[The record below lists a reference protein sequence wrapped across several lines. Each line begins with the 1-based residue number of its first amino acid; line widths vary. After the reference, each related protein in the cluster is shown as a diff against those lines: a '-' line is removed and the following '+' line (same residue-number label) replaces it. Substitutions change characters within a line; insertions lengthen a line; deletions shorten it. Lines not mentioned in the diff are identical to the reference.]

1 MPKKIKFES
10 FKYQLLIAAH
20 RLRQTLDQ
28 SQKAAWDTFL
38 NGLKFS
44 YTQGLTQVRWSD
56 DPNDVFEAKLAGGNM
71 TFYMRGDNERFLGMQ
86 KDRGQ
91 NDFDDAFKQKNA
103 AFFDSMARK
112 LLDHSRIVGSAPIS

>member
-20 RLRQTLDQ
+20 RLRQTLNQ
-28 SQKAAWDTFL
+28 SQKMAWVRFL
-38 NGLKFS
+38 NELQFS

-56 DPNDVFEAKLAGGNM
+56 DEGDVLEAKLAGGNM
-71 TFYMRGDNERFLGMQ
+71 VFYMRGDNERFLDMQ

-91 NDFDDAFKQKNA
+91 NNSDDAFKQKNA
-103 AFFDSMARK
+103 AFFDNMAHR
-112 LLDHSRIVGSAPIS
+112 LLKHSGIA